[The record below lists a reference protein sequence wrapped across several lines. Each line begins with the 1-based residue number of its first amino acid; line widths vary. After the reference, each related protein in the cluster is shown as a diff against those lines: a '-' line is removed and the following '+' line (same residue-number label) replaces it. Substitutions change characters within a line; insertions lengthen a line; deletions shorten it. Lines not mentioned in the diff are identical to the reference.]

1 MKNTAPEIDLD
12 ALSAISET
20 LLLPLYCRA
29 IESDAAQPVLTDP
42 KAVAIVA
49 QLDQAFARSQR
60 RLHRKLVARQLPS
73 KLTLTMALR
82 TRRFDRYAQDFLQHS
97 PDGAIVSLGCGLDT
111 RFERVDNGRAQWI
124 ELDLPAVMDWRR
136 RLFDETPRRRFV
148 ACSVTDHSWLEQLA
162 PYRERPLLFLA
173 EGLFMYLEPGSM
185 KTLVLELQRQFP
197 GSELVAE
204 VIHARWVTRMRSRFI
219 KYKFQKQLHL
229 ADGATFQSGIDG
241 AREPELWSPG
251 IQLVDEWTYFDDGE
265 PRLGWLL
272 GLLGRFDSARQIQW
286 TVHYRLSAAT

>member
-1 MKNTAPEIDLD
+1 MDQDTPALDVD

-29 IESDAAQPVLTDP
+29 IESSARAPVISDP
-42 KAVAIVA
+42 KAVAIVE
-49 QLDQAFARSQR
+49 QLDRAFAGSQR

-73 KLTLTMALR
+73 KLTLTMGLR
-82 TRRFDRYAQDFLQHS
+82 TRRFDRYAQDFLQRA
-97 PDGAIVSLGCGLDT
+97 PDGVIVSLGCGLDT

-124 ELDLPAVMDWRR
+124 ELDLPPVMDWRR
-136 RLFDETPRRRFV
+136 RFFDETPRRRFI
-148 ACSVTDHSWLEQLA
+148 ACSVTDHSWIEQLA

-173 EGLFMYLEPGSM
+173 EGLFMYLEPAPM
-185 KTLVLELQRQFP
+185 KALVLELQRRFP

-241 AREPELWSPG
+241 GREPEQWSPG
-251 IQLVDEWTYFDDGE
+251 IQLVDEWTYFDDDE
-265 PRLGWLL
+265 PRLGWLFN
-272 GLLGRFDSARQIQW
+272 LLGRLESARQIQW